1 MLSVQAIE
9 EEIQQL
15 PKSDLAILRDWFL
28 EFDDRAWDKQIA
40 LRKHLAHCATHF
52 RLPPMIQIIPK
63 TKIVLLL
70 LECPRWAA

>member
-28 EFDDRAWDKQIA
+28 EFDDRAWDKQIEDDANAGKLDSLAAEA
-40 LRKHLAHCATHF
+40 LEEYYGGKATE
-52 RLPPMIQIIPK
+52 I
-63 TKIVLLL
+63 
-70 LECPRWAA
+70 